1 MAKKP
6 ARRPTGKAA
15 LGGARSLRARLQQER
30 DAAIARLQQHHVS
43 PELDEG
49 SPAGGNESALDEGDA
64 AQVSERRDVSFA
76 TRERLARR
84 INQLTAA
91 LERLDRDDYGRCI
104 ICGQDIDPERLVAIP
119 EAATC
124 LPCQQRQERSGAPEA
139 VA

>member
-6 ARRPTGKAA
+6 ARRQARAPAH
-15 LGGARSLRARLQQER
+15 GATSLRGRLQQER
-30 DAAIARLQQHHVS
+30 DAAIARLQQLRTS
-43 PELDEG
+43 ADLDE
-49 SPAGGNESALDEGDA
+49 SATVGGNESALDEGDA

-84 INQLTAA
+84 VNQLTAA
-91 LERLDRDDYGRCI
+91 LERLERDDYGRCTV
-104 ICGQDIDPERLVAIP
+104 CGQDIEPERLAAIP

-124 LPCQQRQERSGAPEA
+124 LACQELQERGGAGA

>member
-6 ARRPTGKAA
+6 ARRQARA
-15 LGGARSLRARLQQER
+15 SAHGAKSLRARLQQER
-30 DAAIARLQQHHVS
+30 DAAIARLQQLRAS
-43 PELDEG
+43 ADLDE
-49 SPAGGNESALDEGDA
+49 SATVGGNESALDEGDA

-84 INQLTAA
+84 VNQLTAA
-91 LERLDRDDYGRCI
+91 LERLERDDYGRCTV
-104 ICGQDIDPERLVAIP
+104 CGHDIEPERLAAIP

-124 LPCQQRQERSGAPEA
+124 LACQERQERGRAPGA